1 MNVAFKYFLLYFFMI
16 ILSIGAGIGISGG
29 FNFLTKGSFEI
40 DQSMALTLSA
50 VCYLCFIIYML
61 LRTTQQNH
69 KPLFSDHKKDK
80 YKAKQ
85 FFDSEWLTEEELN
98 HKYDF
103 SWFTDLHNHK
113 DGIVLR
119 AEKSGKNI
127 KVNLM
132 NKTYHSLIVG
142 TTGSGKSANFVVP
155 ALQIL
160 SSTKTKPSFVINDMK
175 GEIYELC
182 AHKLRSEGY
191 DIKVL
196 DLRDAYSSTRWNPM
210 ARPYRAYQRSLHL
223 MNEVKIHQGE
233 NPADLKL
240 KVISPVYNNEWYEF
254 DGKAY
259 PTKALLENDL
269 KALKK
274 QLIDSAYEDL
284 NDIATTLC
292 PIKSQTDQSWERGAK
307 DFVLGV
313 MWAMLEDSG
322 YSELGMTED
331 KYNFFNLYKICNE
344 RDNDP
349 DRPFAAL
356 QKYFQ
361 GRSKFSIAPTLSSAV
376 LNNATQTARSFFGI
390 IGQNVSMFA
399 DAGICF
405 TTSVDEMDFSSFAD
419 KPTAMFIKVPD
430 EKETRHAIATMCVL
444 QLYKDLVEIANN
456 MPGRTLPRRVYFV
469 LDEFAQLPTI
479 PRFDS
484 VITVG
489 RSRNI
494 AVMILVQSYT
504 QITARYS
511 DAVTA
516 TIKNNCNIHYFLGTT
531 DLATKDEFS
540 KRCGSTSVDSVSKS
554 ESNNPGA
561 NGGMQ
566 TSTSTSTS
574 KVSAP
579 LIHPDELSLL
589 KQGEFIVSM
598 FGEKALRTKFD
609 GYFLSPDLYDMTK
622 TPEEYAPARSLDEEK
637 TFYNIRERNRKVFRS

>member
-1 MNVAFKYFLLYFFMI
+1 MIPVCIGVGVAVSGFINKLSYGLFI
-16 ILSIGAGIGISGG
+16 IDTAISS
-29 FNFLTKGSFEI
+29 TI
-40 DQSMALTLSA
+40 AA
-50 VCYLCFIIYML
+50 VAYLCLIMYML
-61 LRTTQQNH
+61 LRATKEDH
-69 KPLFSDHKKDK
+69 KPLFSTDGKKDK

-98 HKYDF
+98 RKYDF
-103 SWFTDLHNHK
+103 AWFTDLHNHK

-155 ALQIL
+155 SLEIL

-175 GEIYELC
+175 GELYELL
-182 AHKLRSEGY
+182 AHKFRSEGY
-191 DIKVL
+191 EIKVL

-210 ARPYRAYQRSLHL
+210 ARPYRAYQRSLHIN
-223 MNEVKIHQGE
+223 NEVKVHHGD
-233 NPADLKL
+233 NPADLGL

-254 DGKAY
+254 DGRAY
-259 PTKALLENDL
+259 PTRVLLENDL

-274 QLIDSAYEDL
+274 QLVDSAYEDL

-313 MWAMLEDSG
+313 MWAMLEDSA
-322 YSELGMTED
+322 YSELGMTEER
-331 KYNFFNLYKICNE
+331 YNFYNLYKICNE
-344 RDNDP
+344 IDNDP
-349 DRPFAAL
+349 DRPYAAL

-361 GRSKFSIAPTLSSAV
+361 GRSKFSIAPTLASAV
-376 LNNATQTARSFFGI
+376 LNNATQTSRSFFGI

-405 TTSVDEMDFSSFAD
+405 TTSADEMNFSTFAD
-419 KPTAMFIKVPD
+419 KPTVMFIKVPD
-430 EKETRHAIATMCVL
+430 EKETRHAIATMCIL
-444 QLYKDLVEIANN
+444 QLYKDLVEIANSRE
-456 MPGRTLPRRVYFV
+456 GRTLPRRVYFV

-511 DAVTA
+511 EAVTA

-540 KRCGSTSVDSVSKS
+540 KRCGSTSVESVSKS
-554 ESNNPGA
+554 ESKNSGKE
-561 NGGMQ
+561 GG

-589 KQGEFIVSM
+589 KQGEFIISM

-637 TFYNIRERNRKVFRS
+637 VFYNIRERNRKVFRS